1 MTNKLL
7 KIPIIFCLLLLFVYE
22 DVYAY
27 DDNIQF
33 NSITTIDGLS
43 QSTAESIYQDSKGYI
58 WIGTNDG
65 LNRYDGYNFKVY
77 KYGKDSKTSI
87 ASNYIF
93 SIKEDLDGNIWV
105 GTISGVSKINN
116 KNETITNY
124 YEGKDNGNLSSN
136 NGADI
141 LVTDDGRV
149 LVGTENG
156 LNLYDPKK
164 DSFDRILDSEDTLT
178 CQDIYS
184 LAQDENKDIWIGTS
198 FGLNKI
204 DVSEKT
210 IQKFYST
217 EDEGSISENSI
228 YKVYSDKHGY
238 VWVGTESKGLNKINI
253 NTGKINIY
261 QNAEDDE
268 SSLQGDYVTNILR
281 DRNGTIWVCTD
292 EGLSKYIEESDSF
305 ITYQNKLYDR
315 YSLLNNQ
322 TFGILEDNNG
332 LIWVGTYSGINI
344 FDPNNK
350 VEHYKNSID
359 NDKSLNDNVIHGLY
373 EDNDGYLWV
382 GTKYGGINIISRNND
397 SRDVVKIIDKED
409 GLSDSSVNFIAGE
422 GNYVWVATRDGL
434 NRIDKQ
440 DYSIKKY
447 SEDNGLLN
455 NNIKV
460 LMLDS
465 KGYLWIGS
473 PSGVNI
479 LDTKTEKIINLNNI
493 FEEYGIE
500 DTYVK
505 SIYELRD
512 GNYLLGTFKQGYTIK
527 LDINKN
533 IVKIFKES
541 EEDIGSTTINAF
553 YEDDNY
559 IWIGTSYG
567 LNRINKEDEEY
578 KKYTE
583 LDGLC
588 NDNIY
593 SIIADDNN
601 NLWMS
606 TNYGISVLNPKS
618 ERFINYSIMDGLQ
631 SNEFNA
637 GAYYKSKSGEIMFG
651 GINGFNIFNP
661 KDMKKG
667 NINTKVVFEEFEVD
681 EKSYADIS
689 NMKLSNNSNLTIKF
703 FFPDYTDTNNTKYFY
718 KMDGIDEKWSL
729 SDSNKIIYRNLNSEE
744 YTFKIKAVD
753 HNGAISEEST
763 VIFNVKPHILL
774 SPIAYIIYT
783 VIIIIVTYI
792 NRTKVKRLDKLVKN
806 RTIELNNEMNK
817 NKELFD
823 KVIKLERNKNNYFVN
838 LSHEL
843 RTPLNVISSTQQLL
857 LEFNKRKNGI
867 ERDHLDYHIN
877 VMRNNTKRLLNLINN
892 IIDTSKVEHGNYHI
906 DLRDEDIVYIVE
918 EAALDMKDYIEASNI
933 ELIIDPHIEEKII
946 ECDRREIERC
956 IINLIDN
963 ARKFTPPGGK
973 IEIKIYDLK
982 EKIKITVR
990 DTGSGIDVNNQ
1001 KYIFDRFN
1009 QVIDHNSE
1017 SKGGSGLGLTITKHI
1032 IDMHNGEI
1040 FVDSELNKGSIFT
1053 IILPV
1058 KVNKI

>member
-1 MTNKLL
+1 MIKKLL
-7 KIPIIFCLLLLFVYE
+7 KIPIIFCLLLLFVYK

-105 GTISGVSKINN
+105 GTISGVSKISN
-116 KNETITNY
+116 KDNTITNY

-156 LNLYDPKK
+156 LNLYNPKT
-164 DSFDRILDSEDTLT
+164 DSFDRILDDEDTLT

-184 LAQDENKDIWIGTS
+184 LAQDENKDIWIGTY

-217 EDEGSISENSI
+217 EDENSISENCI
-228 YKVYSDKHGY
+228 YKVYSDRNGY

-253 NTGKINIY
+253 NTNEITVY
-261 QNAEDDE
+261 QNVEGDE
-268 SSLQGDYVTNILR
+268 TSLQGGYVTNILR
-281 DRNGTIWVCTD
+281 DKSGAIWVCTD

-373 EDNDGYLWV
+373 EDNDGYLWG
-382 GTKYGGINIISRNND
+382 GTKSGGINIISRNN
-397 SRDVVKIIDKED
+397 RDVIKVIDQED
-409 GLSDSSVNFIAGE
+409 GLSDSSINFIVGE
-422 GNYVWVATRDGL
+422 DDYVWVATRNGL

-479 LDTKTEKIINLNNI
+479 LDTKTEKIISLNDK
-493 FEEYGIE
+493 FEKYGIE
-500 DTYVK
+500 DNYVK

-512 GNYLLGTFKQGYTIK
+512 GSYLIGTFKQGYTIR

-533 IVKIFKES
+533 IINVYRENK
-541 EEDIGSTTINAF
+541 EDIGSTTIYAF

-567 LNRINKEDEEY
+567 LNRINKETEEY

-637 GAYYKSKSGEIMFG
+637 GAYYKNKGGEIMFG
-651 GINGFNIFNP
+651 GINGFNTFNP

-667 NINTKVVFEEFEVD
+667 NSNTKVVFEEFEVD
-681 EKSYADIS
+681 GKSYTDIS

-718 KMDGIDEKWSL
+718 KIDGIDEKWSL
-729 SDSNKIIYRNLNSEE
+729 SDGNKIIYRNLNYGE
-744 YTFKIKAVD
+744 YTFKIRAVD
-753 HNGAISEEST
+753 HNGVISDESNFT
-763 VIFNVKPHILL
+763 FYVKPHILF

-783 VIIIIVTYI
+783 ILIIVVIYI
-792 NRTKVKRLDKLVKN
+792 NRTKVKRLDRLVKN

-867 ERDHLDYHIN
+867 ERDRLDYHIN

-918 EAALDMKDYIEASNI
+918 EAALDMKDYIEANNI

-973 IEIKIYDLK
+973 IEVKIYDLK

-990 DTGSGIDVNNQ
+990 DTGSGIDVDNQ

-1009 QVIDHNSE
+1009 QVIDHSSE
-1017 SKGGSGLGLTITKHI
+1017 SKGESGLGLTITKHI

-1040 FVDSELNKGSIFT
+1040 FVESELNKGSTFT